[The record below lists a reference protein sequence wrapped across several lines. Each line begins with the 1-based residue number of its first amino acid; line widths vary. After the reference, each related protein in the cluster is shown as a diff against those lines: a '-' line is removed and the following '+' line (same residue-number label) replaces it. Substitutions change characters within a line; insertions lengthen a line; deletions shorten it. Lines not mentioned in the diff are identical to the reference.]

1 MKLEGSRTEAN
12 LKAAFA
18 GESQARNKYT
28 YFARAA
34 RKEGYEQIA
43 TIFQE
48 TADNEKEHAK
58 VIFKFL
64 SGIGD
69 TAANLKAA
77 AEGEHYEWASMYKDF
92 ARVAEEEGFTE
103 IAAFFRKVAEV
114 EAEHE
119 RRYLALLANLEAG
132 RVFARPGATGEV
144 KWHCRNCGY
153 IHTGPQAPEKC
164 PVCSHPQAF
173 FELKCENY

>member
-12 LKAAFA
+12 LKQAFA
-18 GESQARNKYT
+18 GESQVRSKYT
-28 YFARAA
+28 YFASAA

-43 TIFQE
+43 GIFTE

-64 SGIGD
+64 QGVGG

-77 AEGEHYEWASMYKDF
+77 AAGENYEWTSMYKDF
-92 ARVAEEEGFTE
+92 EAVAREEGFPE
-103 IAAFFRKVAEV
+103 VAAFFHSVAKV

-119 RRYLALLANLEAG
+119 ARYKKLLQNLENAT
-132 RVFARPGATGEV
+132 VYKRPETKE
-144 KWHCRNCGY
+144 WRCRNCGY
-153 IHTGPQAPEKC
+153 IHTGADAPEKC
-164 PVCSHPQAF
+164 PVCAHPKAYY
-173 FELKCENY
+173 ELRVDNF